1 MSYQNGINSLQQLF
15 TQLNTSN
22 TTQASPLNTNSGAGK
37 VAADAPV
44 ASTTTNDQTSLSTL
58 GGLAAQA
65 SQTDDVRVDKVSAL
79 QSAINSGT
87 YNVPSSSVA
96 DSIINSL
103 QS

>member
-44 ASTTTNDQTSLSTL
+44 ASLSTL